1 MFLVTGATGNVGGE
15 LVRLLARTHQGVR
28 ALTRDPASAELPA
41 TVEAVPGDLNAA
53 STLRP
58 ALAGARG
65 VFLLPGYA
73 DMSAILTEVRAAGV
87 EHVVLLS
94 GSSAASGDTSN
105 AISAYMIRSEEAV
118 RHSRVPW
125 TILRPSG
132 FMSNALRWT
141 PQLRAGDVAR
151 EPFADASVAVIDPAD
166 IAAVAAAVFRSP
178 RPHKGQT
185 YELSGPDALLPG
197 DRLRLLGEVLRRNL
211 RLQALP
217 NDEAREQMSREMPA
231 AYVNAF
237 FDFYVRGTLDESR
250 VHPTVAQILGSPPR
264 TFLQWAHA
272 HKEAFR

>member
-41 TVEAVPGDLNAA
+41 TIEAVPGDLNVAR
-53 STLRP
+53 TLRP

-65 VFLLPGYA
+65 VFLLPGYP
-73 DMSAILTEVRAAGV
+73 DMPAILTEIRAAGV

-94 GSSAASGDTSN
+94 GSSAASGDMSN
-105 AISAYMIRSEEAV
+105 AISAYMIRSEEAAKY
-118 RHSRVPW
+118 SGVPW

-132 FMSNALRWT
+132 FMSNALRWI
-141 PQLRAGDVAR
+141 PQLRAGDVVR

-197 DRLRLLGEVLRRNL
+197 DRLRLLGAVLRRNL
-211 RLQALP
+211 RLEALP
-217 NDEAREQMSREMPA
+217 HDEAREQMSREMPA
-231 AYVNAF
+231 AYVDAF
-237 FDFYVRGTLDESR
+237 FDFYVHGTLDESR
-250 VHPTVAQILGSPPR
+250 VHPTAAQILGRPPR
-264 TFLQWAHA
+264 TFLQWAHE